1 MVYAF
6 WWPRSLCNIC
16 FDHTPHSLMLHWFRG
31 WKGENAID
39 YGEQNTREPRVMDL
53 WENKVRRMFCEQHK
67 QQGSARC
74 LKCGAWIVSKH
85 CQAGV
90 ELDIYIR
97 RAGRVFKKSICEL
110 WLLLGLGCLPRFIEI
125 IEYSFDLPCF
135 DWQLWTTQVQ
145 EDIFCLTKSP
155 DFPMPKW
162 VSAPVDDILVF
173 GFNILCGTKNQKQKR
188 SVAWTLQCQIWS
200 WRFLVWEVSGHG
212 CNDMHDS
219 VVWMDRNFSG
229 NRLQFHLKLR
239 RYCIPDRGNKLW
251 TVQDTFCEAWLVQGW
266 GTLELFVVW
275 FWSHKKLPSSSTAY
289 AFSLGKCLFWSGF
302 FSRLWAVGDETRCLA
317 KEHVPWSHRSH
328 CARSLQ

>member
-162 VSAPVDDILVF
+162 VSAPVDDNF
-173 GFNILCGTKNQKQKR
+173 GFWVQHSMWNQKPKTKEKRGLNTAVSDLVLAFSGVGGFRSWLQRHAWFCGVNGQKFQWKP
-188 SVAWTLQCQIWS
+188 VAISSEIEKVLYPGSWEQVVDSSRYFLWS
-200 WRFLVWEVSGHG
+200 LAGPGLGNSRAV
-212 CNDMHDS
+212 CS
-219 VVWMDRNFSG
+219 VV
-229 NRLQFHLKLR
+229 LK
-239 RYCIPDRGNKLW
+239 P
-251 TVQDTFCEAWLVQGW
+251 
-266 GTLELFVVW
+266 
-275 FWSHKKLPSSSTAY
+275 
-289 AFSLGKCLFWSGF
+289 
-302 FSRLWAVGDETRCLA
+302 
-317 KEHVPWSHRSH
+317 
-328 CARSLQ
+328 